1 MTELQTTPMVTN
13 TRAIADT
20 ERLEHLYSMREREE
34 VLQFIDRYPFLV
46 PLLLEA
52 PDKIRHYFPDTPL
65 ILAVDIDPET
75 VAASEDGELV
85 VLIPSSIDPDES
97 VDLLLQMDADWWGNV
112 EARAKDKMF
121 INLGY

>member
-1 MTELQTTPMVTN
+1 MIKLQTTPVPKD

-20 ERLEHLYSMREREE
+20 EKLEQLYNLREREE
-34 VLQFIDRYPFLV
+34 VLQFIARYPFLV

-75 VAASEDGELV
+75 VAGSEDGELV
-85 VLIPSSIDPDES
+85 LLIPSSIDPDES